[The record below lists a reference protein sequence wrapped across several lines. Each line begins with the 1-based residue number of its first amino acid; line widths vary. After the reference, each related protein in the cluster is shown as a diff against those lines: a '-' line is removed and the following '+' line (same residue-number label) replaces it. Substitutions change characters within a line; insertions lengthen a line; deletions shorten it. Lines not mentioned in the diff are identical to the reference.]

1 MMSKNGINFIETSIP
16 WSTYRP
22 YLKEPPPEHRG
33 YGLWNTVT
41 LDAESFIYLW
51 QTSIDAKDFQARIYN
66 LCKSNPRFHDCNW
79 QARARRYR
87 KKGIELKELRKEAN
101 NEKLNKFAKKFL
113 TII

>member
-1 MMSKNGINFIETSIP
+1 MMSKNGINFIETSIH

-22 YLKEPPPEHRG
+22 CLKETPPEHRAG
-33 YGLWNTVT
+33 RCNTVT

-66 LCKSNPRFHDCNW
+66 LRKSNPRFYDGNW

-87 KKGIELKELRKEAN
+87 KKGIELKELRKETN